1 MMSCSG
7 GLVMSYDVLN
17 MTIWEPASMQ
27 EDEGLCKY
35 YVNTIG
41 HRRSY
46 RPIPNPNP
54 NGHA

>member
-1 MMSCSG
+1 
-7 GLVMSYDVLN
+7 MSYDVLN